1 MKVIL
6 GGCMGSLL
14 KSNTSHNKIKVFG
27 IILQVVLLLF
37 NVLSCAW
44 ADNSG
49 VWIKIVKHEH
59 LLYVMNGKSVVAK
72 YGVAVGRN
80 SGQKQKSGDCRTPEG
95 NFSVQSIQSAQGWS
109 HDFHDGKGVIP
120 DAYGPWF
127 IRLKTGWS
135 GIGIHGT
142 HDSASIGKN
151 VTEGCIRLKN
161 ENLRT
166 LKEKYIKVGMVVIV
180 ER

>member
-1 MKVIL
+1 MVMNCKIKKFL
-6 GGCMGSLL
+6 SLL
-14 KSNTSHNKIKVFG
+14 QIG
-27 IILQVVLLLF
+27 LLLLGT
-37 NVLSCAW
+37 VACAL
-44 ADNSG
+44 ADNG
-49 VWIKIVKHEH
+49 KIWIKIVKHEH
-59 LLYVMNGKSVVAK
+59 LLYVMNGKNVVAK

-120 DAYGPWF
+120 NAYGPWF

-142 HDSASIGKN
+142 HDPDSIGKN

-166 LKEKYIKVGMVVIV
+166 LKEKYIRVGVKVVI
-180 ER
+180 EE

>member
-1 MKVIL
+1 MQI
-6 GGCMGSLL
+6 G
-14 KSNTSHNKIKVFG
+14 
-27 IILQVVLLLF
+27 LLLF
-37 NVLSCAW
+37 GSVACAL
-44 ADNSG
+44 ADNG
-49 VWIKIVKHEH
+49 KVWVKIVKHEH
-59 LLYVMNGKSVVAK
+59 LLYVMNGKNVVAK

-120 DAYGPWF
+120 NAYGPWF

-142 HDSASIGKN
+142 HDPDSIGKN

-166 LKEKYIKVGMVVIV
+166 LKEKYIRVGVKVVI
-180 ER
+180 EE